1 MNARARVRAEDIP
14 AARRVAAFVFLMV
27 ADFFYGWS
35 WNTVD
40 VLRPDIRASF
50 GLTLTQ
56 ASLMYTAQSAGA
68 LLGALLIGQ
77 LADRLG
83 RRNVLVAIMVGYAIS
98 LAAGAMVA
106 GLPGLLAQRFT
117 LGIFLGGVFPV
128 AVGIYTALFDKRRCG
143 RLAGFYNGTFNGSV
157 VVLGF
162 LVSSFHVGD
171 WRVLLWAGAIPPLLA
186 APLAFLIVPDDKR
199 TIPFGWEGAERT
211 LSKLPIAELFAG
223 SLRSQTLRVALMI
236 GLNFFAYQAF
246 AGWQTTYLQEVRG
259 VPSPVAKDLIAWQF
273 TATIAGGFAWG
284 WVADRFGRRAN
295 ALGFFSLALLILIY
309 LLMAR
314 TEGQLRVMGILV
326 GAALPASVIWGPW
339 LAELYPAHLRST
351 AASIF
356 NWGRLISLFSP
367 PVTAAVAE
375 RFGLGAAMA
384 MAAVS
389 FTLAAVIWRTLPETL
404 DRSLAASQAG
414 GERPFVASNSHRVA
428 DLQVAAVLT
437 RPKPIHED

>member
-1 MNARARVRAEDIP
+1 MTPRRRVRAEDIP

-50 GLTLTQ
+50 ALTLGQ

-68 LLGALLIGQ
+68 LIGAVLIGQ

-83 RRNVLVAIMVGYAIS
+83 RRNTLVGIMIGYSLS
-98 LAAGAMVA
+98 LASGTLVV
-106 GLPGLLAQRFT
+106 GLTELLCHRLM
-117 LGIFLGGVFPV
+117 LGFFLGGVFPV
-128 AVGIYTALFDKRRCG
+128 AVGIYTGLFDKRRCG

-162 LVSSFHVGD
+162 LVSAMHIAD
-171 WRVLLWAGAIPPLLA
+171 WRVLLWAGAVPPLVV
-186 APLAFLIVPDDKR
+186 APLAFLVIPDDRR
-199 TIPFGWEGAERT
+199 TIAWGTTDAPLAR
-211 LSKLPIAELFAG
+211 SRLPIAELFSAE
-223 SLRSQTLRVALMI
+223 LRSRTWRIALMI

-246 AGWQTTYLQEVRG
+246 AGWQTTYLQDVRG
-259 VPSPVAKDLIAWQF
+259 MSSPVAKDLIAWQF
-273 TATIAGGFAWG
+273 TATIVGGFLWG
-284 WVADRFGRRAN
+284 WAADRFGRRSN
-295 ALGFFSLALLILIY
+295 AIGFAALAALILLY
-309 LLMAR
+309 LAVAR
-314 TEGQLRVMGILV
+314 SEGELRAIGILV

-367 PVTAAVAE
+367 PVTAAVAA
-375 RFGLGAAMA
+375 RFGLGVAMA

-389 FTLAAVIWRTLPETL
+389 FSLAAAIWRTLPETL
-404 DRSLAASQAG
+404 ERVGSTASSLRALPR
-414 GERPFVASNSHRVA
+414 E
-428 DLQVAAVLT
+428 
-437 RPKPIHED
+437 

>member
-1 MNARARVRAEDIP
+1 MDTRDKVRAEDIP
-14 AARRVAAFVFLMV
+14 ATRRVAAFVFLMF

-56 ASLMYTAQSAGA
+56 TSLMYTAQSAGA
-68 LLGALLIGQ
+68 LVGAIVIGQ

-83 RRNVLVAIMVGYAIS
+83 RRNVLAGIMVGYS
-98 LAAGAMVA
+98 LGLAAGAVVT
-106 GLPGLLAQRFT
+106 GLAGLLAHRFV
-117 LGIFLGGVFPV
+117 LGMFLGGIFPV
-128 AVGIYTALFDKRRCG
+128 AVGIYTGLFDRRRCG

-162 LVSSFHVGD
+162 MVSTLHVVD
-171 WRVLLWAGAIPPLLA
+171 WRMLLWAGAIPPLVA
-186 APLAFLIVPDDKR
+186 APLAFFVVPDDRR
-199 TIPFGWEGAERT
+199 TIPYGSEGVQRAP
-211 LSKLPIAELFAG
+211 SKLPIAELFAPE
-223 SLRSQTLRVALMI
+223 LRSRTWRIALMI

-259 VPSPVAKDLIAWQF
+259 IASPLAKELIAWQF
-273 TATIAGGFAWG
+273 TATIIGGFLWG
-284 WVADRFGRRAN
+284 WFADRFGRRAN
-295 ALGFFSLALLILIY
+295 AAGFLALAALILLY
-309 LLMAR
+309 LTMGR
-314 TEGQLRVMGILV
+314 SVDQLRVMGVLV

-367 PVTAAVAE
+367 PITAAVAE
-375 RFGLGAAMA
+375 RCGLGTAMA

-389 FTLAAVIWRTLPETL
+389 FLFAALIWRTLPETL
-404 DRSLAASQAG
+404 ERTRSSRVRTPSPQLA
-414 GERPFVASNSHRVA
+414 V
-428 DLQVAAVLT
+428 T
-437 RPKPIHED
+437 PIMD

>member
-1 MNARARVRAEDIP
+1 MDRRARVRAEDIP

-40 VLRPDIRASF
+40 VLRPDIRASL

-56 ASLMYTAQSAGA
+56 TSLMYTAQSAGA
-68 LLGALLIGQ
+68 LVGALLIGQ

-83 RRNVLVAIMVGYAIS
+83 RRNVLVAIMVGYSLS
-98 LAAGAMVA
+98 LAAGALATGLA
-106 GLPGLLAQRFT
+106 GLLGHRFV
-117 LGIFLGGVFPV
+117 LGIFLGGIFPV
-128 AVGIYTALFDKRRCG
+128 AVGIYTSLFDRRRCG

-162 LVSSFHVGD
+162 VVSALHVAD

-186 APLAFLIVPDDKR
+186 APLAFVFVPDDRR
-199 TIPFGWEGAERT
+199 TIAYGTDGATRWT
-211 LSKLPIAELFAG
+211 SRLPIAELFTRE
-223 SLRSQTLRVALMI
+223 LRSRTLRIALMI

-259 VPSPVAKDLIAWQF
+259 IASPLAKELIAWQF
-273 TATIAGGFAWG
+273 TATIVGGFAWG
-284 WVADRFGRRAN
+284 WFADRFGRRAN
-295 ALGFFSLALLILIY
+295 ALGFLTLAALILVY
-309 LLMAR
+309 LVVARSEQQLMV
-314 TEGQLRVMGILV
+314 TGVLV

-339 LAELYPAHLRST
+339 LAELYPTHLRST

-384 MAAVS
+384 LAAVS
-389 FTLAAVIWRTLPETL
+389 FSLAALIWRTLPETL
-404 DRSLAASQAG
+404 DRAARNSAPASPPLAA
-414 GERPFVASNSHRVA
+414 ASGSPA
-428 DLQVAAVLT
+428 
-437 RPKPIHED
+437 E